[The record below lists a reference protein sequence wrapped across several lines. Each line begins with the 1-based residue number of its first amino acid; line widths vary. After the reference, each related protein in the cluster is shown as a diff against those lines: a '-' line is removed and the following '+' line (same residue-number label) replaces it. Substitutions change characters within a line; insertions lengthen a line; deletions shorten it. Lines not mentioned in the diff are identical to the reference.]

1 MTEPSGFYSLSGQ
14 SSAKK
19 SELSK
24 RRRKSVNAFT
34 KNMTRLLAVVTIVMM
49 SAVYLGCGSK
59 EKAES
64 PAEKSEKAATTTES
78 SQPAAESQ
86 APQEAEDWAAAYD
99 NPKKGID
106 PVCGMT
112 LEREY
117 VEVATIG
124 DKKYA
129 CCSAGCVEMLTANPD
144 KYLNGDASTESPH

>member
-1 MTEPSGFYSLSGQ
+1 V
-14 SSAKK
+14 K
-19 SELSK
+19 
-24 RRRKSVNAFT
+24 AFT
-34 KNMTRLLAVVTIVMM
+34 NHGARVLGAIAIVMM
-49 SAVYLGCGSK
+49 AAIYLGCGSK

-64 PAEKSEKAATTTES
+64 PAEKTEKAATTTES
-78 SQPAAESQ
+78 SQPQ
-86 APQEAEDWAAAYD
+86 ATSETQTAPDTEDWAAAYD

-129 CCSAGCVEMLTANPD
+129 LCSVGCAEMLKADPD
-144 KYLNGDASTESPH
+144 KYLKADASTESQQ

>member
-1 MTEPSGFYSLSGQ
+1 M
-14 SSAKK
+14 
-19 SELSK
+19 
-24 RRRKSVNAFT
+24 NAFT

-64 PAEKSEKAATTTES
+64 PAEKTEKAATTTEAA
-78 SQPAAESQ
+78 QPQTTSETQ
-86 APQEAEDWAAAYD
+86 TAPETEDWAAAYD

-117 VEVATIG
+117 IEVATIG

-129 CCSAGCVEMLTANPD
+129 LCSVGCAEMLKADPD
-144 KYLNGDASTESPH
+144 KYLKADASTERPH

>member
-1 MTEPSGFYSLSGQ
+1 M
-14 SSAKK
+14 K
-19 SELSK
+19 S
-24 RRRKSVNAFT
+24 FT
-34 KNMTRLLAVVTIVMM
+34 SNTTRLLGVLMIVMT
-49 SAVYLGCGSK
+49 SAPYLGCGSK

-64 PAEKSEKAATTTES
+64 PAEKAATTESTQPAYGGQKTGQPQATEQTQG

-86 APQEAEDWAAAYD
+86 PAQGTDDWAAAYD

-117 VEVATIG
+117 VEVAVIG

-129 CCSAGCVEMLTANPD
+129 CCSVGCAEMLKANPD
-144 KYLNGDASTESPH
+144 KYLKGDASTEMPH